1 MSKELEEALK
11 KRTWPTPPEGE
22 ELGDYIS
29 GYAVSYGRVETRAL
43 RMHQNLSEPIPGGE
57 CAITSLCLAHKT
69 RVMGATSG
77 RRSHVFCYDPGPC
90 NDGVVDVGVIE
101 GAKAI
106 RRSLVAHDDG
116 RVFGGVTA
124 FEEGEPGGFLF
135 TVDSREIGASEFGA
149 ARGEYEKL
157 TVPKEGEGVAAL
169 AIDSYRNVLYGLTT
183 ETGAFFVYDLD
194 SGEVAF
200 KGEAAEDRHFSSL
213 LIMDLEG
220 NVFGAGS
227 CGRLFTYSPESD
239 TLTDLGLP
247 IPSVRG
253 RQYYNKWDS
262 AALDPASGL
271 IYGGGSADGV
281 LFELDPRALAM
292 KSLGKVIAEPR
303 VRALTMGLEGRVYG
317 VAGNEG
323 GMAHLFSYDTETHE
337 LADLGMLCAAQE
349 CFIPGYEFDAGCTGR
364 WGEIYFGESEWL
376 SHLFIYQPPIQPR
389 RQTGLAEP

>member
-1 MSKELEEALK
+1 MSKEIEEALK
-11 KRTWPTPPEGE
+11 KRTWPMPPEGE
-22 ELGDYIS
+22 DLGDYGY

-43 RMHQNLSEPIPGGE
+43 RMHQGVSEPIPPGE
-57 CAITSLCLAHKT
+57 CAITSLCLAHETKIL
-69 RVMGATSG
+69 GATSG

-90 NDGVVDVGVIE
+90 NDGVVDVGALE
-101 GAKAI
+101 GAKAV
-106 RRSLVAHDDG
+106 RRSLVAHADG
-116 RVFGGVTA
+116 RVFGGVTE
-124 FEEGEPGGFLF
+124 FEEGGSGGFLF
-135 TVDSREIGASEFGA
+135 VVDSREIGSSEFSATKG
-149 ARGEYEKL
+149 GYERL
-157 TVPKEGEGVAAL
+157 AVPKKGEGVAAL
-169 AIDSYRNVLYGLTT
+169 AIDSGRNALYGLTT
-183 ETGAFFVYDLD
+183 ETGAFFVYSLD

-200 KGEAAEDRHFSSL
+200 RGEAAEDGHFSSL
-213 LIMDLEG
+213 LITDLEG

-262 AALDPASGL
+262 AALDPVSGL

-281 LFELDPRALAM
+281 LFELDPRTLAM

-303 VRALTMGLEGRVYG
+303 VRAMAMGLDGRAYG

-337 LADLGMLCAAQE
+337 LADLGMFCPAQE
-349 CFIPGYEFDAGCTGR
+349 CFIPGYEFDAACTGR

-389 RQTGLAEP
+389 RQMGAVEP